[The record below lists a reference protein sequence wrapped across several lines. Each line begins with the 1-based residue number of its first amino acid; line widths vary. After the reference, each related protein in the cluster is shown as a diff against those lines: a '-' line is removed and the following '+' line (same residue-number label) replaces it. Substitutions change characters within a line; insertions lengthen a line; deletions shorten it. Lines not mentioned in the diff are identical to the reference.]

1 MCTSLHQKSTALLL
15 SAALL
20 LLLLPAHVLHSAEI
34 SPDGIWDDVDSSA
47 VMRTA
52 QSRQI
57 VPRQFRT
64 LQINR
69 RSLEQA
75 LQAAPMENAGPLQR
89 SAATIWLPLPDGSFG
104 EFRIVESPIMEPALA
119 QRFPEIR
126 TWLGQGIDDPTA
138 TLRFDLTPKG
148 FHAQIIS
155 AHGTHYIDPYQPGDI
170 DHYIAYA
177 RHDLVRAERMRCE
190 VTGEELGDDDL
201 HLHDHSGDLQLS
213 SGATLRTYRL
223 AVAATGEYTVFHGG
237 TVADGLAGI
246 VTTMNRVNGIYERE
260 VSVRMVLVA
269 NNDAIIYTNPATDPY
284 ANTSND
290 LNANQSN
297 INAVI
302 GSANY
307 DIGHLVGTG
316 GGGVAGLG
324 VVCNNTSKARGLTG
338 SGAPIGDPF
347 DVDYVAHEIGHQ
359 FRGNHTFNG
368 SGGNCSGSNR
378 NASTAYEPGSGITIQ
393 AYAGICGADNLQP
406 NSEDYFHRVSL
417 NEIIA
422 FTTTGTGASCGT
434 TSTTGNT
441 PPTVTTTSAVTIP
454 QRTPFELVAVGSD
467 ANGDAITYL
476 WEQFNLGSANT
487 AGSLADNGGPLFR
500 SFIPRLDGTRTVP
513 SLRYILDN
521 ANVAPATAPLPGTTS
536 PNWFTA
542 ELLPSTNRTM
552 NFRVTV
558 RDNRAGGGGTNEAAS
573 AVTVTTSAGPFV
585 VTAPNTAVS
594 WAAGTQ
600 QTVSWDVA
608 GTNAGTVNVA
618 NVRIRLSLD
627 GGYTWPVELA
637 ASTPNNGAALVTIP
651 AATPSTTRARVRVEA
666 VGSIWFDVSNVNFT
680 ISGGSNSPPVI
691 NVTGSVSTRQGSPTA
706 SAVVATVSDGQDVA
720 GTLAVSVGDL
730 PHELQVEVSN
740 TAGSVTLAATAS
752 CTLVAP
758 RTGNKTYPV
767 RLHATDSAGASSSAF
782 VNVLVASNLTPTLGN
797 YANLQVVRGA
807 APTHAPSAAP
817 ADGNNNLDG
826 ISVTPATLP
835 GGGSL
840 SVALPGGEV
849 SIQTTGG
856 TTPGTYPVRVLLS
869 DNCGATEAR
878 DFQLTVT
885 SPVAGVTVTETGGA
899 TNVAEGGAVDSY
911 SVVLTSQPSA
921 DVQITMTP
929 VANVG
934 VSPASLAFTAANW
947 NVPQVVVV
955 SAVDDRIV
963 EGPHTGTIS
972 HSASGGGYT
981 GVAIADVVASV
992 TDNDSAAY
1000 QFTTASSSHDEA
1012 GGSAVIAVSLQFDT
1026 SGTGPIALASPISV
1040 PVSVAAGSTAIDGIH
1055 YSLPASN
1062 VVFPVGGGTQA
1073 FVVTLLDNA
1082 IADGDRTL
1090 LLALGTATGGGAGMS
1105 SAVVAGTPATHT
1117 LAILDNDVAGVVIVQ
1132 PGGST
1137 HVVEGGASASYT
1149 IELRSQPT
1157 ADVLITITPDDQ
1169 LSVAPTQ
1176 LVFTAANW
1184 NMAQTVTVTAIDDDD
1199 DEGDHTGTI
1208 SHVASGGGYAGVSI
1222 ADVVVNIT
1230 DTHLVADVAVST
1242 LLLTAP
1248 VLAGRSVA
1256 FEVTIN
1262 NLATAVDVPE
1272 VGFDFSVQPA
1282 LGNVQW
1288 TCTATAGA
1296 TCPASGSGV
1305 PVHDIALARESGV
1318 LYSITADITADSPVG
1333 TGFVATATVQ
1343 VAAPI
1348 VDPNPTNDSDSAT
1361 ATVTT
1366 VEVFRDGF
1374 EAPTPGT
1381 AVVVFRDGF
1390 EALTP

>member
-1 MCTSLHQKSTALLL
+1 VRLCISIHRKSSALLL
-15 SAALL
+15 SAALF
-20 LLLLPAHVLHSAEI
+20 LLLLPAHASHAAAI
-34 SPDGIWDDVDSSA
+34 SPDAIWDEVDSSA
-47 VMRTA
+47 IMRTA

-57 VPRQFRT
+57 VPRRFRT

-75 LQAAPMENAGPLQR
+75 LQAAPMEGAQALQSSDAR
-89 SAATIWLPLPDGSFG
+89 IWLPLPDGGFG

-155 AHGTHYIDPYQPGDI
+155 AHGTHYIDPYQPGDV

-177 RHDLVRAERMRCE
+177 RHDLDRGERMRCE
-190 VTGEELGDDDL
+190 VTGEELTDEDL
-201 HLHDHSGDLQLS
+201 HLHDHSGDARLS

-223 AVAATGEYTVFHGG
+223 AMAATGEYTIFHGG

-297 INAVI
+297 INSVI

-368 SGGNCSGSNR
+368 SGSNCAGGNR

-434 TSTTGNT
+434 TSPTGNT

-454 QRTPFELVAVGSD
+454 QQTPFELVAVGSD

-487 AGSLADNGGPLFR
+487 AGSLTDNGGPLFR

-521 ANVAPATAPLPGTTS
+521 ANVAPATAPLPGTAS

-542 ELLPSTNRTM
+542 ELLPSTDRTM

-585 VTAPNTAVS
+585 VTAPNTAVN

-637 ASTPNNGAALVTIP
+637 ASTPNNGTALVTIP
-651 AATPSTTRARVRVEA
+651 ADTPSTTRARVRVEA
-666 VGSIWFDVSNVNFT
+666 VGSIWFDVSNVNFAIT
-680 ISGGSNSPPVI
+680 GGSNSPPVI
-691 NVTGSVSTRQGSPTA
+691 NVTGSVNTRQGSPTA

-758 RTGNKTYPV
+758 RNGNKTYPV
-767 RLHATDSAGASSSAF
+767 RLQATDSEGASSSAF

-797 YANLQVVRGA
+797 YANLQVVRGTA
-807 APTHAPSAAP
+807 GANAPSAAP
-817 ADGNNNLDG
+817 ADGNNNLAG
-826 ISVTPATLP
+826 ISVTPTTLP

-840 SVALPGGEV
+840 SVALPDGTIN
-849 SIQTTGG
+849 IQTTGG
-856 TTPGTYPVRVLLS
+856 TTPGIYPVRVLLS
-869 DNCGATEAR
+869 DSCGATEAR
-878 DFQLTVT
+878 DFQLTVDNT
-885 SPVAGVTVTETGGA
+885 AVAGVTITETGGA
-899 TNVAEGGAVDSY
+899 TSVTEGGAVDSY
-911 SVVLTSQPSA
+911 SVVLTSQPNA
-921 DVQITMTP
+921 DVLITLTP
-929 VANVG
+929 DENLS
-934 VSPASLAFTAANW
+934 VSPTSLAFTALTW

-955 SAVDDRIV
+955 SAIDDRIV

-972 HSASGGGYT
+972 HSASGGQYT
-981 GVAIADVVASV
+981 GVTIADVVASI
-992 TDNDSAAY
+992 TDNDSATY
-1000 QFTTASSSHDEA
+1000 QFTTAGSSHDEA
-1012 GGSAVIAVSLQFDT
+1012 AGSAVIEVSLEFAT
-1026 SGTGPIALASPISV
+1026 SGSGPIALASAISIPI
-1040 PVSVAAGSTAIDGIH
+1040 SVAAGSTAIDGTH
-1055 YSLPASN
+1055 YSLPAGD
-1062 VVFPVGGGTQA
+1062 VAFDVDGGTRE

-1082 IADGDRTL
+1082 VADGDRIL
-1090 LLALGTATGGGAGMS
+1090 LLDLGTATGGGAGMA
-1105 SAVVAGTPATHT
+1105 SAVVAGTPTTHT
-1117 LAILDNDVAGVVIVQ
+1117 LTILDNDVAGVVIVQ

-1137 HVVEGGASASYT
+1137 NVTEGGNSDSYT
-1149 IELRSQPT
+1149 IALSSQPT

-1169 LSVAPTQ
+1169 LSAAPTQ
-1176 LVFTAANW
+1176 LSFTASNW
-1184 NMAQTVTVTAIDDDD
+1184 STAQTVTVTAIDDDD
-1199 DEGDHTGTI
+1199 AEGDHTGTI
-1208 SHVASGGGYAGVSI
+1208 SHAATGGGYANVSI
-1222 ADVVVNIT
+1222 ADVIVNIT
-1230 DTHLVADVAVST
+1230 DNDLVADVAVSN
-1242 LLLTAP
+1242 LLLTTP
-1248 VLAGRSVA
+1248 VLAGRSIA

-1272 VGFDFSVQPA
+1272 VGFDFNVQPA
-1282 LGNVQW
+1282 LDNVQW

-1296 TCPASGSGV
+1296 TCPAASGTGV
-1305 PVHDIALARESGV
+1305 PAHDIELDRESGV
-1318 LYSITADITADSPVG
+1318 LYSITADIGADSPVG
-1333 TGFVATATVQ
+1333 TAFVATASVQ
-1343 VAAPI
+1343 VAAPVI
-1348 VDPNPTNDSDSAT
+1348 DPNPANDSDTVT
-1361 ATVTT
+1361 ATVTII
-1366 VEVFRDGF
+1366 EVFSDGF
-1374 EAPTPGT
+1374 EAPTP
-1381 AVVVFRDGF
+1381 
-1390 EALTP
+1390 